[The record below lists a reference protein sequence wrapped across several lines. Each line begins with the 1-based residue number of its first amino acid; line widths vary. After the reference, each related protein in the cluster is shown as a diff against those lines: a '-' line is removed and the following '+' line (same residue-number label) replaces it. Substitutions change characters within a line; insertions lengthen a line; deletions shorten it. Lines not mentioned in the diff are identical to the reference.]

1 MFGYFYHGTVRKFVV
16 AFGTLFNNIYI
27 NRVDDQGN
35 NSKFRV
41 PLAYAQKEKYIRRV
55 QEFPYLQ
62 SDENQPDAAYSYM
75 PRMSFEMNNLTYDS
89 SRKRSSMSKVY
100 QPNATGTAFS
110 YTYAEVPYNLD
121 FSVHILAR
129 KMEDGLQIIEQIL
142 PFFTPEFNLTLDL
155 GYFAKKVDIPIVLTS
170 YEQQIE
176 YEGEVDDASEHRILI
191 WTLNFTIKGYL
202 YGPTKNAE
210 VIKKA
215 IAQFFDYKNAGV
227 TGAVVGPTG
236 ERIETVVVSATGGTG
251 TSIGTGA
258 TAYGYTIKVF
268 GSDAT
273 DADIFG

>member
-41 PLAYAQKEKYIRRV
+41 PLAYAQKYIRRV

-121 FSVHILAR
+121 FSVHILSR

-142 PFFTPEFNLTLDL
+142 PFLHQSSTLHL
-155 GYFAKKVDIPIVLTS
+155 
-170 YEQQIE
+170 
-176 YEGEVDDASEHRILI
+176 IL
-191 WTLNFTIKGYL
+191 
-202 YGPTKNAE
+202 
-210 VIKKA
+210 A
-215 IAQFFDYKNAGV
+215 ILQRK
-227 TGAVVGPTG
+227 
-236 ERIETVVVSATGGTG
+236 
-251 TSIGTGA
+251 
-258 TAYGYTIKVF
+258 
-268 GSDAT
+268 
-273 DADIFG
+273 